1 MKIGIVGYGY
11 VGKAVAH
18 SYSVHEIL
26 IHDPAYPDI
35 SCPLETMLSA
45 CTVLF
50 VCVPTPVGHQG
61 QCDASILQ
69 SVMAQLQGFS
79 ELIICKSTA
88 PPAVYQSL
96 EQLPGVKLAHVPEF
110 LTQARANQDYLNPH
124 KILVGCAPHLCADVA
139 AVIAASD
146 VNFDWVSIEY
156 CSVIEASFFKYMA
169 NSMLAMKVSVCNEF
183 HDLAT
188 ALGLSWSEITRVAK
202 TDTRL
207 GNTHW
212 AVPGPDGLRGYGGD
226 CFPKDTVAMQS
237 IAQQHNISMPVLQ
250 SAIRANGQYRD
261 PPKVL

>member
-18 SYSVHEIL
+18 SYSEHEIL

-45 CTVLF
+45 CIVLF
-50 VCVPTPVGHQG
+50 VCVPTPSGHQG
-61 QCDASILQ
+61 QCDTSILR
-69 SVMAQLQGFS
+69 SVMVQLQGFS
-79 ELIICKSTA
+79 GLLICKSTA
-88 PPAVYQSL
+88 PPDVYQSL

-110 LTQARANQDYLNPH
+110 LTQTRANQDYLNPH
-124 KILVGCAPHLCADVA
+124 KILVGCAPHLHTEVA

-156 CSVIEASFFKYMA
+156 CSVTEASFFKYMA
-169 NSMLAMKVSVCNEF
+169 NTMLAMKVAVCNEF

-212 AVPGPDGLRGYGGD
+212 AVPGPDGLRGYGGA
-226 CFPKDTVAMQS
+226 CFPKDIAAIQHMAADSQVDMPLLTTTVYSNQK
-237 IAQQHNISMPVLQ
+237 H
-250 SAIRANGQYRD
+250 RA
-261 PPKVL
+261 